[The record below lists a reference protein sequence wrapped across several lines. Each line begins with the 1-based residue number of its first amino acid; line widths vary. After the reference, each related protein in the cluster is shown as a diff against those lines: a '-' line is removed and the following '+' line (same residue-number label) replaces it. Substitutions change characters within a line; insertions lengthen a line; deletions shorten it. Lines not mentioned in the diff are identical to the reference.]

1 MMRDAGNASRA
12 AAESTFHALLRTFGL
27 LRQVMGPYFARH
39 RISGSQWGILRA
51 LQRAGDEGQPEPRVT
66 ELGQRLLIRP
76 ASVTGAV
83 DRLER
88 QGLVQRS
95 ASKEDQRVR
104 RVRLTSQGRKL
115 VARVLK
121 GHAAQIESLFTGLTA
136 RELDDLAASLQRLE
150 RHWRILA
157 GRQPAAGRQRRESAS
172 R

>member
-1 MMRDAGNASRA
+1 MMPDAGSASRA

-51 LQRAGDEGQPEPRVT
+51 LQRAGAEGQPEVGVT

-95 ASKEDQRVR
+95 ASKEDRRVR

-121 GHAAQIESLFTGLTA
+121 GHAAQIESLFTGLTP

-150 RHWRILA
+150 RHWRTLA
-157 GRQPAAGRQRRESAS
+157 GRQPAAGRQGRQSAS
-172 R
+172 G